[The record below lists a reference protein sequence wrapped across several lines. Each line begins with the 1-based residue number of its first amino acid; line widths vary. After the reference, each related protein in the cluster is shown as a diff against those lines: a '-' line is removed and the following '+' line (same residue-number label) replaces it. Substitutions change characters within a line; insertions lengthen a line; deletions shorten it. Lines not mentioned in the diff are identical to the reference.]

1 MSTRMSARMSARVSA
16 RMPDQEAI
24 YLFKA
29 ARRQRLPHEATDML
43 ACFWQVVRMKR
54 TVLQEQPMSRIRS
67 ASLEAVGVGVVSGM
81 RTLLMPALLS
91 RPYPGH
97 RGEPPAHGAADLLRS
112 PTLSNVL
119 VFASASELVGDKL
132 PAAPDRTE
140 MPPLVARALSGGLAA
155 AVLAARNGRA
165 PMPAAVLGAVAA
177 VGTAHAMV
185 RLRRATGRR
194 LNIPD
199 PLVGL
204 AEDCVAFA
212 IGRTLL
218 RPADSRA

>member
-1 MSTRMSARMSARVSA
+1 MFWRASG
-16 RMPDQEAI
+16 
-24 YLFKA
+24 
-29 ARRQRLPHEATDML
+29 RLIRLDER
-43 ACFWQVVRMKR
+43 C
-54 TVLQEQPMSRIRS
+54 LQERLMPRIRS
-67 ASLEAVGVGVVSGM
+67 ASLEAFGVGVVSGM

-91 RPYPGH
+91 RPY
-97 RGEPPAHGAADLLRS
+97 LRS
-112 PTLSNVL
+112 STLSNAL

-140 MPPLVARALSGGLAA
+140 LPPLLARALSGGLAA

-165 PMPAAVLGAVAA
+165 QMPAAVLAAVSA
-177 VGTAHAMV
+177 VGTAHVMV

-212 IGRTLL
+212 IGRSLL
-218 RPADSRA
+218 RPAGSRT